1 MTLRV
6 ITTFFIR
13 IKMRAH
19 SFFAIENMRENISV
33 DEVNEREKLGD
44 EEEEKPDFLVSFL
57 VCEEIFIA

>member
-1 MTLRV
+1 
-6 ITTFFIR
+6 
-13 IKMRAH
+13 MRAH